1 MDDQN
6 KTDEVVEAEVVDTD
20 SSEVT
25 PSDTSSDAPV
35 GEQATVLL
43 SLEELIRNNID
54 SIEKIQL
61 ELRKQREMF
70 DDSFNNDPVYREHTE
85 RVKEVNKTKSA
96 TKQQIM
102 KQPSVMQLSN
112 HIKSMRQEIKER
124 QSSLSDY
131 LQEYQRMTGATEIE
145 SSSGDLLRIVNN
157 SKLVKETAKK

>member
-70 DDSFNNDPVYREHTE
+70 DDSFNNDPVYREHT
-85 RVKEVNKTKSA
+85 
-96 TKQQIM
+96 
-102 KQPSVMQLSN
+102 
-112 HIKSMRQEIKER
+112 
-124 QSSLSDY
+124 
-131 LQEYQRMTGATEIE
+131 
-145 SSSGDLLRIVNN
+145 
-157 SKLVKETAKK
+157 